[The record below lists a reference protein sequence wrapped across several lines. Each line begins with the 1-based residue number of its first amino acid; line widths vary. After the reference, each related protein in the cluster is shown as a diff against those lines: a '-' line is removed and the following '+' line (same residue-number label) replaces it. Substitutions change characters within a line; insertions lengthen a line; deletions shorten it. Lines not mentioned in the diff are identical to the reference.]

1 MKTAWDVLLR
11 GPIDCMALLQKEVT
25 QPLIDVWFYFL
36 KTSEP
41 VWVFQ
46 CMLQSYSSF

>member
-1 MKTAWDVLLR
+1 MEATWDVLLR
-11 GPIDCMALLQKEVT
+11 GPADCMALLQKSPHTPIEVT

-46 CMLQSYSSF
+46 CVL